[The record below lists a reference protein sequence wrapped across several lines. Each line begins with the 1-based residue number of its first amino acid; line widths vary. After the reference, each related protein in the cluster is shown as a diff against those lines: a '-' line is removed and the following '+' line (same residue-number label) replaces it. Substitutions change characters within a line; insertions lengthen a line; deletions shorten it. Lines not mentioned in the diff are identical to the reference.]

1 MDRLGSDQHKSQC
14 HLFVL
19 TEATTSRR
27 LDAYTFII
35 YITAM
40 ADTIN
45 LPEFEGFDWS
55 SGNAD
60 KNRERHQ
67 VTPLE
72 AEQVFFN
79 APLLAGADPVHSQN
93 EPRFYALGRT
103 DEGRELFIAFTLR
116 AKRVRVVSARDMS
129 RKERRVYRS

>member
-1 MDRLGSDQHKSQC
+1 M
-14 HLFVL
+14 
-19 TEATTSRR
+19 
-27 LDAYTFII
+27 
-35 YITAM
+35 YIGIVYSIGM
-40 ADTIN
+40 ADTTS

-55 SGNAD
+55 SGNAE

-79 APLLAGADPVHSQN
+79 APLLAGADPVHSQS
-93 EPRFYALGRT
+93 EQRFYALGHT